1 MYRFSD
7 KWNLSWND
15 SGDKL
20 TAISAACANTIITLS
35 DEELSIFEC
44 IERLGG
50 ATRTTIMRELTPN
63 MQATVAEKALNR
75 LVKEGILEY
84 SELPPKSALFYTP
97 MIYYQMLA
105 DPLKMDAYISALRR
119 VVKPGMIVLDAGAGL
134 GIFGILA
141 AQLGAQKVWAVD
153 DQPIISR
160 AQQLARDNGV
170 EDVVECLQGDLFDAS
185 ILNKIGKVDLIVSEF
200 VGDEIFD
207 EGILSKTIKLRN
219 TFLSEKEGCLLPQ
232 RLQAFWTPI
241 ECGVATNRMYCKLQ
255 ATEQI
260 GMKYGLNVQSICDM
274 LLTEGVRNDF
284 SDRLYVPSFSE
295 ISPEDFRL
303 LGNPT
308 KFFDGDLREITNASV
323 LSQKETKAI
332 HGGRL
337 DGILVYFTL
346 DLDDEVKISS
356 SPWLRRTH
364 WPQIIYLRKGERS
377 VAVGEQIR
385 VAIAY
390 FWGLG
395 LCVSIQ

>member
-1 MYRFSD
+1 MFRFSD
-7 KWNLSWND
+7 KWYLEWND
-15 SGDKL
+15 SGDQL
-20 TAISAACANTIITLS
+20 TAVSAACTDAIVTLS
-35 DEELSIFEC
+35 GEELLLFEC

-50 ATRTTIMRELTPN
+50 VTRTAIMRELAPEL
-63 MQATVAEKALNR
+63 QAAAAENALNR

-84 SELPPKSALFYTP
+84 SEQPPKSALFYTP

-119 VVKPGMIVLDAGAGL
+119 VVKPGMTVLDAGAGL
-134 GIFGILA
+134 GIFGVLA

-153 DQPIISR
+153 DQPIIYR
-160 AQQLARDNGV
+160 AQQLARENGV
-170 EDVVECLQGDLFDAS
+170 EDVVECLQGSLFDAN
-185 ILNKIGKVDLIVSEF
+185 ILKKIGKVDLIVSEF

-207 EGILSKTIKLRN
+207 EGILSKTIQLRKN
-219 TFLSEKEGCLLPQ
+219 FFSEKGGCLLPQ
-232 RLQAFWTPI
+232 RLQAFWAPI
-241 ECGVATNRMYCKLQ
+241 ECNVATNRLYSKLQ

-260 GMKYGLNVQSICDM
+260 GMKYGLNVQSVCDM

-295 ISPEDFRL
+295 ISPENFRL
-303 LGNPT
+303 LGEPT

-323 LSQKETKAI
+323 LSQKETKVI

-337 DGILVYFTL
+337 DGVLVYFTL

-364 WPQIIYLRKGERS
+364 WPQVIYLRKGERS

-385 VAIAY
+385 VSIAY
-390 FWGLG
+390 FGGLG